1 MDELGRYNPS
11 VIAPSA
17 IQSAGSRQSRLHIL
31 GVFILFLV
39 ALQLS
44 VGHRVRLTQ
53 WHVQSQSNAALDEAV
68 AWKDG
73 RLNITE
79 NTYEV
84 ARVGENRYNVVG
96 LAFVLIALVGTTLT
110 EIGGG
115 AKGTFHAPFYVLFVA
130 MPLVVAAFASLREAA
145 RSTVW
150 GATLAAYLLIG
161 TSLLPVLEQC
171 RGTAHGGSIY
181 FINHVLAV
189 TGLLLMCADLLG
201 PRKIWPAVIGLA
213 LAAWSR
219 QMTMLYAL
227 PLLWIAW
234 RTGAAASS
242 KRPMRIAVIGVLL
255 ITLFP
260 MTLNY
265 LKFGNPFET
274 GYSRIYEGRTDPIGR
289 RGQEQLFGLRYLAHN
304 AWAMNAEI
312 PSFDIR
318 RGALQPVIAG
328 RDGASIWFTTPLLIG
343 ILTTLRKWWADA
355 TRRALVLG
363 SLPVI
368 AGLLLYHVTG
378 SNDAGHFRYALD
390 FIPVWFIV
398 IAPFTLTPRGKRW
411 TLACLAFSA
420 TYFSLLP

>member
-1 MDELGRYNPS
+1 MVD
-11 VIAPSA
+11 PSA
-17 IQSAGSRQSRLHIL
+17 IQSAPRQSRLHVI

-44 VGHRVRLTQ
+44 IGHRVRLTQ
-53 WHVQSQSNAALDEAV
+53 WHVQRQSNSALDEAV

-73 RLNITE
+73 RLHITE

-84 ARVGENRYNVVG
+84 ARVGEHRYNVVG
-96 LAFVLIALVGTTLT
+96 LAFVLISLVGTTLT
-110 EIGGG
+110 ELGGG
-115 AKGTFHAPFYVLFVA
+115 PKGTFHAPFYVLFVA
-130 MPLVVAAFASLREAA
+130 MPLVVAAFATFREAT

-150 GATLAAYLLIG
+150 GAVLAGYLFVG

-171 RGTAHGGSIY
+171 RGTTQGGSIY
-181 FINHVLAV
+181 FINHALAV
-189 TGLLLMCADLLG
+189 TGLLIMCADLLG
-201 PRKIWPAVIGLA
+201 PRKIWPALIGLA

-242 KRPMRIAVIGVLL
+242 KRPMRIAVVGVLL
-255 ITLFP
+255 IALFP

-265 LKFGNPFET
+265 LKFGNPFDT

-289 RGQEQLFGLRYLAHN
+289 RGQEQLFGLRYLADN

-343 ILTTLRKWWADA
+343 ILVTLRKWWADA

-398 IAPFTLTPRGKRW
+398 IAPFTLSPRGKRW